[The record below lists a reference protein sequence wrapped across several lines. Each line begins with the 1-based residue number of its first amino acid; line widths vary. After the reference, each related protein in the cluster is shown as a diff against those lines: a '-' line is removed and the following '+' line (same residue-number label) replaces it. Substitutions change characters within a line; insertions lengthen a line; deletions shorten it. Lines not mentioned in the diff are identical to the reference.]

1 VTVMRD
7 PIAIARWTH
16 DGDEVLILKCVP
28 RDGRAYNGFVWP
40 LTVGAAVEAPDFDA
54 APACGNG
61 LHGWP
66 WGFAIGDGRD
76 PDWRDGQWLV
86 FGSQPADVVDLGGKV
101 KARAGVVRFV
111 GAWWEATDFVLA
123 GQMAWVAHAAH
134 GAASATGERGA
145 ASATGE
151 RGAASATGWSGAASA
166 TGERGA
172 ASATGWRGAA
182 SATGE
187 SSSAA
192 VTGADGRAQAGPYG
206 CLALSWWNP
215 AAGRCEM
222 RCAEVGCGD
231 GSDGKLKAHT
241 WYVLDEHGVFTEAP

>member
-1 VTVMRD
+1 MTID
-7 PIAIARWTH
+7 PVALAAWLFVVAGVVFIAWA
-16 DGDEVLILKCVP
+16 
-28 RDGRAYNGFVWP
+28 VWP

-134 GAASATGERGA
+134 D
-145 ASATGE
+145 
-151 RGAASATGWSGAASA
+151 
-166 TGERGA
+166 A